1 MSPQEGEIRAEE
13 YHGEKEQMTF
23 KAGEGEGSRERVIG
37 DKNGGSS
44 YSTAMQYQSPSFD
57 DESNHIVS
65 SPAPV
70 VEKGGENEFVR
81 VSHLASVQVKAV
93 PALSILKNKSERLE
107 PQNISRRI
115 SRRSDDAAIF
125 PSRRAANKLRR
136 GSNHKRYTDNDIFDD
151 DSPCG
156 EEMSHNDE
164 SSVGILVDI
173 EKSPYELGKCA
184 ESGESIFEKMKALL
198 LENNDNDLQI
208 VEIFGPTNAGC
219 LVKASELIER
229 SGMLYSQTWTKG
241 SIRGNPVGII
251 PDHLLLMVLVSNRFV
266 KASEL
271 LLSGLCRDL
280 HVYDSV
286 NRGLDDWGWT
296 ENYELVCCEVGRF
309 RETLLLYFGG
319 L

>member
-1 MSPQEGEIRAEE
+1 MSPQEGEIPAEE
-13 YHGEKEQMTF
+13 YHGEKEQRAF
-23 KAGEGEGSRERVIG
+23 KAGKGEGSRELVNG
-37 DKNGGSS
+37 DKKGGSS
-44 YSTAMQYQSPSFD
+44 DYTAMQYQSPSFD
-57 DESNHIVS
+57 DASNHIVS

-93 PALSILKNKSERLE
+93 PALSILKNKSEKSE
-107 PQNISRRI
+107 PQNIVRRI
-115 SRRSDDAAIF
+115 SRRSED
-125 PSRRAANKLRR
+125 AANKLRS
-136 GSNHKRYTDNDIFDD
+136 GSNRKSHIDDDDFDD

-164 SSVGILVDI
+164 SSVGNLVEI
-173 EKSPYELGKCA
+173 EKSPYEPGKCA
-184 ESGESIFEKMKALL
+184 ENGESIFEKMKTLL
-198 LENNDNDLQI
+198 LENNDGHLEI
-208 VEIFGPTNAGC
+208 VPIFGPTNAGC
-219 LVKASELIER
+219 LVKASELIEI

-251 PDHLLLMVLVSNRFV
+251 PDHLLLMVLVPNRFV
-266 KASEL
+266 KAGEL

-296 ENYELVCCEVGRF
+296 EDYELVCCVVLGF
-309 RETLLLYFGG
+309 HETLLVG
-319 L
+319 LTFFK